1 MLKYLIILFF
11 ALNCINALSQN
22 KYQLNGI
29 VFVDGK
35 LASGDGMFVFSKPND
50 TINFRYTYGDIIV
63 DSLYY
68 DNLIK
73 RLKNNDSIEV
83 VIQNQK
89 KMYAEFK
96 EYRHFFKYPNS
107 FLGSYFVI
115 RITNLKK
122 GKYLFGI
129 TTTYFMDAIDSREY
143 NMFEE

>member
-11 ALNCINALSQN
+11 ALNCINAMSQN

-29 VFVDGK
+29 VFIDGK
-35 LASGDGMFVFSKPND
+35 LAGGSGIFIFSNPVD
-50 TINFRYTYGDIIV
+50 SISFRYTYGDIIV
-63 DSLYY
+63 DSLHYC
-68 DNLIK
+68 NLIQK
-73 RLKNNDSIEV
+73 LKKNNNVEV
-83 VIQNQK
+83 VIKNQK
-89 KMYAEFK
+89 KIYTEFK
-96 EYRHFFKYPNS
+96 EYRHFFKHSNS

-143 NMFEE
+143 NVFED